1 MTPDQKTLS
10 IWGGSLAA
18 AVIAGWIWLDVNEG
32 NLGIL
37 QANAEQLKSKYKDL
51 YPDTGMP
58 VIEATKK
65 WKTVA
70 EHQTAALSEAEA
82 ALVPPLPKAYLDT
95 EMSSTSGQM
104 KTDMLYLK
112 QKADRQ
118 MVKLPA
124 TLPFEDGPEREAN
137 MRGMQL
143 AELYLYKN
151 ALDDCM
157 DAGVTVVTTV
167 HAGKGGCDPFEK
179 YAIFL
184 CDIDIE
190 TTFEKVESLML
201 DLVQKQNAKGY
212 GIRSLSL
219 EHTKTGI
226 ERISL
231 TFSLLVANDPAWGLK
246 ADKSAAPSGGATRF
260 GRMGG

>member
-1 MTPDQKTLS
+1 MTPDQKTLA

-18 AVIAGWIWLDVNEG
+18 AIIAGWIWLDINDDKLSSLQVSAE
-32 NLGIL
+32 NLK
-37 QANAEQLKSKYKDL
+37 AKYKDL
-51 YPDTGMP
+51 YPDTGIP
-58 VIEATKK
+58 VSEATKK
-65 WKTVA
+65 WKKVA
-70 EHQTAALSEAEA
+70 ELQTAALSEAEA
-82 ALVPPLPKAYLDT
+82 ALVPAMPKAYT
-95 EMSSTSGQM
+95 ETELSSAAGQVR
-104 KTDMLYLK
+104 TDLLYLK

-118 MVKLPA
+118 MVKLPS
-124 TLPFEDGPEREAN
+124 TLPFEEGLDPEAKN
-137 MRGMQL
+137 RGMQL

-157 DAGVTVVTTV
+157 DAGVTVITTV
-167 HAGKGGCDPFEK
+167 HAGKGGCDPYEK

-190 TTFEKVESLML
+190 TTFEKAEALML

-219 EHTKTGI
+219 EQTKTGN

-231 TFSLLVANDPAWGLK
+231 TFSLLVANDPSWGLK
-246 ADKSAAPSGGATRF
+246 SEKNAAPAGGPTRF

>member
-1 MTPDQKTLS
+1 MTPDQKTLA

-18 AVIAGWIWLDVNEG
+18 AVIAGWIWLDVNDG
-32 NLGIL
+32 NLETRQGM
-37 QANAEQLKSKYKDL
+37 AEQLKAKYKDL
-51 YPDTGMP
+51 YPDTGIP
-58 VIEATKK
+58 VNEATRK

-70 EHQTAALSEAEA
+70 EHQTAALTEAEA
-82 ALVPPLPKAYLDT
+82 AMVPAMPKPYLET
-95 EMSSTSGQM
+95 ELSSAAGQVR
-104 KTDMLYLK
+104 TDLLYLK

-124 TLPFEDGPEREAN
+124 TLPFEEGLDPEAK

-157 DAGVTVVTTV
+157 DAGVTVITTV

-190 TTFEKVESLML
+190 TTFEKAESLML

-219 EHTKTGI
+219 EHIKTGN

-246 ADKSAAPSGGATRF
+246 AEKSTTPGGGATRF

>member
-1 MTPDQKTLS
+1 
-10 IWGGSLAA
+10 
-18 AVIAGWIWLDVNEG
+18 
-32 NLGIL
+32 
-37 QANAEQLKSKYKDL
+37 
-51 YPDTGMP
+51 MP
-58 VIEATKK
+58 VSEATKK
-65 WKTVA
+65 WKKVA
-70 EHQTAALSEAEA
+70 ELQSAALSEAEA
-82 ALVPPLPKAYLDT
+82 AMVPAMPKVYLET
-95 EMSSTSGQM
+95 ELSSAAGQVR
-104 KTDMLYLK
+104 TDLLYLK

-118 MVKLPA
+118 MVKLPSS
-124 TLPFEDGPEREAN
+124 LPFEEGLDPEAK

-167 HAGKGGCDPFEK
+167 HAGKGGCDPQEK

-190 TTFEKVESLML
+190 TTFEKAESLML

-219 EHTKTGI
+219 EHTKTGN

-246 ADKSAAPSGGATRF
+246 ADKNAAPASGSGMSRF
-260 GRMGG
+260 GKGG

>member
-18 AVIAGWIWLDVNEG
+18 AVIAGWIWLDINEDR
-32 NLGIL
+32 LGVL
-37 QANAEQLKSKYKDL
+37 QNNAFSLKEKYKDL
-51 YPDTGMP
+51 YPDEGIP
-58 VIEATKK
+58 VSEATKK

-82 ALVPPLPKAYLDT
+82 AMVPAMPKAYLET
-95 EMSSTSGQM
+95 ELSSAAGQVR
-104 KTDMLYLK
+104 TDLLYLK

-124 TLPFEDGPEREAN
+124 ILPFEEGLDPEAK

-157 DAGVTVVTTV
+157 DAGVTVVSTV

-190 TTFEKVESLML
+190 TTFEKAESLML

-219 EHTKTGI
+219 EHTKTGN

-246 ADKSAAPSGGATRF
+246 ADKSSAPATGASRF
-260 GRMGG
+260 GKGG

>member
-1 MTPDQKTLS
+1 MTPDQKTLA

-18 AVIAGWIWLDVNEG
+18 AVIAGWIWLDINDSKLEV
-32 NLGIL
+32 L
-37 QANAEQLKSKYKDL
+37 QANAESLKGKYKDL

-58 VIEATKK
+58 VSEATKK
-65 WKTVA
+65 WKKVA
-70 EHQTAALSEAEA
+70 ELQAAALSEAEN
-82 ALVPPLPKAYLDT
+82 ALIPAMPKAYLET
-95 EMSSTSGQM
+95 ELSSAAGQVR
-104 KTDMLYLK
+104 TDLLYLK

-118 MVKLPA
+118 MVKLPS
-124 TLPFEDGPEREAN
+124 TLPFEEGLDPEAK

-190 TTFEKVESLML
+190 TTFEKAESLML

-219 EHTKTGI
+219 EHTKTGN

-246 ADKSAAPSGGATRF
+246 PDKSSAPGTGPSRF
-260 GRMGG
+260 GKGG